1 MTHFAS
7 GLKAEVKKITAK
19 IYVSHRIDVDSVI
32 LKDDIYCPVR
42 CGAVFDK
49 RNNDSSNN
57 ICGDDTG
64 ANISKKRNMY
74 GELTVQYW
82 AWKNQDVDYY
92 GLCHYRRYLSFAD
105 TKRMK
110 KNCFDMVSEVAITS
124 ENVKKHRLND
134 NTLILENLAEY
145 RMIVGKGAFVGNI
158 EVKGGKPSTVREL
171 WEAHDGIFIEKKYI
185 ARLFDRIRT
194 MRPEYLQYARDYFDS
209 DTHYGFNCF
218 VMDKELF
225 NGLCEFQ
232 FPILF
237 SLEQEVVKENYSG
250 MMVRTLGY
258 LGEMLYGI
266 YVYATIQNKNV
277 KVGEKNIVLFMTTT
291 KVHGKKDYCL
301 RWLKTNTR
309 NYLADNS
316 LRLLPR
322 GSRRRRA
329 VKKVLGIR

>member
-1 MTHFAS
+1 MN
-7 GLKAEVKKITAK
+7 GR

-32 LKDDIYCPVR
+32 LKDNIYCPVR

-49 RNNDSSNN
+49 RSNYSSNN

-64 ANISKKRNMY
+64 DNISHKRNMY

-92 GLCHYRRYLSFAD
+92 GLCHYRRYLSFVNTDA
-105 TKRMK
+105 MK
-110 KNCFDMVSEVAITS
+110 KNCFDMVYEVAITP
-124 ENVKKHRLND
+124 EAINKHRLTD
-134 NTLILENLAEY
+134 KSLIMEELY
-145 RMIVGKGAFVGNI
+145 KHQMIVGKGAYVRNI
-158 EVKGGKPSTVREL
+158 EVKGGRPKTVREL

-185 ARLFDRIRT
+185 DRLFERIKT
-194 MRPEYLQYARDYFDS
+194 MKPEYLQYANDYFDS
-209 DTHYGFNCF
+209 DIHYGFNCF
-218 VMDKELF
+218 VMSKELF

-237 SLEQEVVKENYSG
+237 SLENEVENEHYSG

-266 YVYATIQNKNV
+266 YVYAAIHNKDLRV
-277 KVGEKNIVLFMTTT
+277 CEKNIVLFMTTT
-291 KVHGKKDYCL
+291 EVRDQFDFIT
-301 RWLKTNTR
+301 RWIKTNAR
-309 NYLADNS
+309 NYLADTS

-322 GSRRRRA
+322 GSRRRKT
-329 VKKVLGIR
+329 VKKFFGIR